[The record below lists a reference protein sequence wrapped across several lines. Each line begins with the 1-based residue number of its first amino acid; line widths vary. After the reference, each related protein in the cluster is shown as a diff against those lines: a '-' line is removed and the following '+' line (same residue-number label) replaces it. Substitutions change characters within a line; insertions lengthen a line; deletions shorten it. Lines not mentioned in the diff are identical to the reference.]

1 MISTGKKTTV
11 LENNATNENDTYFA
25 LGNSENSAYGNRN
38 IKKFTDMGAATEA
51 SVSNASVAEDIAA
64 YTGVSADPSP
74 ITMQYGEEDENQT
87 AKDEIYAKLNSFSA
101 SNADSRPIDQNE
113 EEIMAAGEES
123 GSFKLS
129 ARGKAMIAI
138 YSIVV
143 ATIIAL
149 IMMNAKVLKNMQRD
163 IEREESEIEDLIVRS
178 QILEEELEYVSGEEA
193 ITERAI
199 ELGMTR

>member
-11 LENNATNENDTYFA
+11 LENNLTNDNDTYFA

-51 SVSNASVAEDIAA
+51 SVSGSSVAEDIAA
-64 YTGVSADPSP
+64 YTGVNADPSP
-74 ITMQYGEEDENQT
+74 VTMQYGEEDET
-87 AKDEIYAKLNSFSA
+87 ESSKDDLYAKLNSFS
-101 SNADSRPIDQNE
+101 SSSADSRPIDQNE

-138 YSIVV
+138 YTIIV

-149 IMMNAKVLKNMQRD
+149 IMMNAKVLKNMQRE
-163 IEREESEIEDLIVRS
+163 IEKEEGVIEDLIVRT
-178 QILEEELEYVSGEEA
+178 QVLNEEIEYVSGEEA
-193 ITERAI
+193 ITERAF